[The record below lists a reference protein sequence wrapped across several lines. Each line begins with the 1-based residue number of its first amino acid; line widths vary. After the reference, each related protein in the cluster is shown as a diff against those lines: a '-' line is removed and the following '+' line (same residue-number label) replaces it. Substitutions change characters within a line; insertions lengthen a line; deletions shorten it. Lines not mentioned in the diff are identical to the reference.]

1 LKSNLDK
8 AMQLKENKRLLNNI
22 KRYWL
27 SPK

>member
-1 LKSNLDK
+1 
-8 AMQLKENKRLLNNI
+8 MQLKENKRLLNNI